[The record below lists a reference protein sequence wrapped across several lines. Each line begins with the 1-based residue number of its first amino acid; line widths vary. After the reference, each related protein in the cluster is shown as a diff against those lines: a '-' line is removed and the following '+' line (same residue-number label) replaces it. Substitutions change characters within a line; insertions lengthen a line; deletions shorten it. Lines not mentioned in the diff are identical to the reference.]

1 MANID
6 SREENNNFCAI
17 QFDYFRGMEAEQY
30 SFYRVPKV
38 LFTAECFQT
47 LSCEA
52 KVLYGLMLDRM
63 SLSIK
68 NRWLDGEDR
77 VYIIFTVDEVAELMN
92 CGTQKAVKLMKELDE
107 DRYRH
112 TQGVMYTSAALAM
125 RYGADLKKAL
135 LAGLLHDCAKCI
147 PGHTKIKMCEKY
159 NLEISEIERKNP
171 SLLHAKLG
179 AYLAKDKYDIEDEE
193 ILMAIRSHTTGRPG
207 MSLLEKIV
215 YIADY
220 MEPGRKELPNMMDVR
235 HLAFEDIDKCLYRIL
250 RDSLVYLKAQ
260 DMPIDQTT
268 EETYQYYNELYSK
281 H

>member
-1 MANID
+1 MNYIGD
-6 SREENNNFCAI
+6 EMDLKDI
-17 QFDYFRGMEAEQY
+17 KK
-30 SFYRVPKV
+30 KV
-38 LFTAECFQT
+38 KKSMDKQ
-47 LSCEA
+47 
-52 KVLYGLMLDRM
+52 
-63 SLSIK
+63 
-68 NRWLDGEDR
+68 
-77 VYIIFTVDEVAELMN
+77 
-92 CGTQKAVKLMKELDE
+92 
-107 DRYRH
+107 RYDH
-112 TQGVMYTSAALAM
+112 TKGVMYTAGCLAM
-125 RYGADLKKAL
+125 ANEYPIDKAM

-147 PGHTKIKMCEKY
+147 PEHTKIKMCEKY

>member
-1 MANID
+1 MNYTGDEMDLKDIKK
-6 SREENNNFCAI
+6 
-17 QFDYFRGMEAEQY
+17 
-30 SFYRVPKV
+30 KV
-38 LFTAECFQT
+38 KKSMDKQ
-47 LSCEA
+47 
-52 KVLYGLMLDRM
+52 
-63 SLSIK
+63 
-68 NRWLDGEDR
+68 
-77 VYIIFTVDEVAELMN
+77 
-92 CGTQKAVKLMKELDE
+92 
-107 DRYRH
+107 RYDH
-112 TQGVMYTSAALAM
+112 TKGVMYTAGCLAM
-125 RYGADLKKAL
+125 ANEYPIDKAM

-147 PGHTKIKMCEKY
+147 PGHTKIRMCEKY

-268 EETYQYYNELYSK
+268 EKTYQYYNELYSK

>member
-1 MANID
+1 MNYTGDEMDLKDIKK
-6 SREENNNFCAI
+6 
-17 QFDYFRGMEAEQY
+17 
-30 SFYRVPKV
+30 KV
-38 LFTAECFQT
+38 KKSMDKQ
-47 LSCEA
+47 
-52 KVLYGLMLDRM
+52 
-63 SLSIK
+63 
-68 NRWLDGEDR
+68 
-77 VYIIFTVDEVAELMN
+77 
-92 CGTQKAVKLMKELDE
+92 
-107 DRYRH
+107 RYDH
-112 TQGVMYTSAALAM
+112 TKGVMYTAGCLAM
-125 RYGADLKKAL
+125 ANEYPIDKAM

-268 EETYQYYNELYSK
+268 EKTYQYYNELYSK

>member
-1 MANID
+1 MHK
-6 SREENNNFCAI
+6 I

-30 SFYRVPKV
+30 SFYRIPKV

-147 PGHTKIKMCEKY
+147 PGHTKIRMCEKY

-268 EETYQYYNELYSK
+268 EKTYQYYNELYSK

>member
-1 MANID
+1 MDQEIEKI
-6 SREENNNFCAI
+6 S
-17 QFDYFRGMEAEQY
+17 
-30 SFYRVPKV
+30 K
-38 LFTAECFQT
+38 
-47 LSCEA
+47 
-52 KVLYGLMLDRM
+52 
-63 SLSIK
+63 
-68 NRWLDGEDR
+68 
-77 VYIIFTVDEVAELMN
+77 
-92 CGTQKAVKLMKELDE
+92 KLMKELDE

-179 AYLAKDKYDIEDEE
+179 AYLAKDKYD
-193 ILMAIRSHTTGRPG
+193 
-207 MSLLEKIV
+207 
-215 YIADY
+215 

>member
-1 MANID
+1 MDQEIEKI
-6 SREENNNFCAI
+6 S
-17 QFDYFRGMEAEQY
+17 
-30 SFYRVPKV
+30 K
-38 LFTAECFQT
+38 
-47 LSCEA
+47 
-52 KVLYGLMLDRM
+52 
-63 SLSIK
+63 
-68 NRWLDGEDR
+68 
-77 VYIIFTVDEVAELMN
+77 
-92 CGTQKAVKLMKELDE
+92 KLMKELDE

-159 NLEISEIERKNP
+159 NLE
-171 SLLHAKLG
+171 
-179 AYLAKDKYDIEDEE
+179 KDKYDIEDEE